1 MATIIRDDQIDKVL
15 DRQRGKRRPLV
26 SRAAL
31 AGELLRAALGIPA
44 KSNGK
49 PRRSRKE

>member
-1 MATIIRDDQIDKVL
+1 MATIIRDDAIDAAL
-15 DRQRGKRRPLV
+15 DRRRGKSRPLV

-44 KSNGK
+44 KSEGK

>member
-1 MATIIRDDQIDKVL
+1 MATIIRDDAIDKVL

-31 AGELLRAALGIPA
+31 AGELLRQSLSLPP
-44 KSNGK
+44 KGK
-49 PRRSRKE
+49 RRKAGSK